1 LGYARL
7 PSLVFRVR
15 NINLRKW
22 FVYPKKKEILLSEAM
37 NLDFQLFGLFE
48 EWWGSLTGIILTI
61 LK

>member
-1 LGYARL
+1 
-7 PSLVFRVR
+7 LVFRVR